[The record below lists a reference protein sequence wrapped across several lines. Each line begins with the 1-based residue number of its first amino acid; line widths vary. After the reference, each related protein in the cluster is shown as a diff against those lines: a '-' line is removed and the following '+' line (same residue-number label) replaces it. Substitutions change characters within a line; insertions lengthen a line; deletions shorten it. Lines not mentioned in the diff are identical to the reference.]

1 MQQKNL
7 VRKKYFIL
15 RKKKYYEI
23 NKYFFNPFLDLIK
36 SKYKK
41 KKFKLALYYPSSFEV
56 NVLKLLEINYI
67 SNQNLLL
74 PVIEENNSMNFF
86 PWKKNQVLQ
95 VNRYGMMEPIKSYQN
110 VPNVMLV
117 PLLAFD
123 KDKYRL
129 GYGKGFYDRYLNK
142 YLKKFKNIVTVGV
155 AFSFQ
160 KYHKLPI
167 NNMDVK
173 LNYILTEKGIY

>member
-7 VRKKYFIL
+7 VRQKYYKL

-23 NKYFFNPFLDLIK
+23 NKYFFNPFLDLIR

-41 KKFKLALYYPSSFEV
+41 KKFRLGLYYPSSFEI

-86 PWKKNQVLQ
+86 PWKKNEVLK
-95 VNRYGMMEPIKSYQN
+95 VNKYGILEPFKKKKNI
-110 VPNVMLV
+110 PHVMLV

-123 KDKYRL
+123 KNKYRL

-142 YLKKFKNIVTVGV
+142 YLKKNKDILTVGV

-160 KYHKLPI
+160 KHHKLPI
-167 NNMDVK
+167 NSNDVK
-173 LNYILTEKGIY
+173 LDYILTEKGIY

>member
-7 VRKKYFIL
+7 VRKKYYIL
-15 RKKKYYEI
+15 KKKKYYEI
-23 NKYFFNPFLDLIK
+23 NKYFFNPLLDLIK

-86 PWKKNQVLQ
+86 PWKKNEVLL
-95 VNRYGMMEPIKSYQN
+95 VNKYGMLEPTKSKQN
-110 VPNVMLV
+110 IPDVMLV
-117 PLLAFD
+117 PLLVFD
-123 KDKYRL
+123 EDKHRL
-129 GYGKGFYDRYLNK
+129 GYGKGFYDRYL
-142 YLKKFKNIVTVGV
+142 KKFKNILTIGV